1 MLYKLFVTF
10 SVLQK
15 SMIHLG
21 RRNGHETFIKYLV
34 LSFIV
39 IAVGACMHDED
50 EEEGVDGGIT
60 GVDNSAKAESVVEQ
74 LADGVIGRN
83 LLDQISSGV
92 SYSDHTVSGS
102 QGGSA
107 SVSGLEYYSGQVDCG
122 SSCVESTYEVTITV
136 VFNGYKVMSSDNV
149 VATVTGTVNY
159 YEYSYSRQSG
169 LSYSSSKSLNIDG
182 NSVQVSF
189 IPTDIVNWG
198 YVDTISFSA
207 SGKTAGLL
215 SGSVT
220 TAGGANYT
228 F

>member
-1 MLYKLFVTF
+1 MK
-10 SVLQK
+10 
-15 SMIHLG
+15 M
-21 RRNGHETFIKYLV
+21 FIKYLV
-34 LSFIV
+34 LSCCIIV
-39 IAVGACMHDED
+39 IGACMHDE

-60 GVDNSAKAESVVEQ
+60 GVDSSAKAESVVEQ

-83 LLDQISSGV
+83 LLDQIDSNIAYTNHAV
-92 SYSDHTVSGS
+92 NGS

-107 SVSGLEYYSGQVDCG
+107 SVAGLEYFSGQVSCG
-122 SSCVESTYEVTITV
+122 SICVESTYEVTITV
-136 VFNGYKVMSSDNV
+136 FFNDYKVMSADNV

-159 YEYSYSRQSG
+159 YEYYYSRQSG
-169 LSYSSSKSLNIDG
+169 LSYSSSKSVRLDG

-198 YVDTISFSA
+198 YQDTISFSA